1 MPKNFN
7 LSSSLKPA
15 LGVMSAL
22 KDAEVLMRL
31 LLGILLA
38 ANLVAAAFA
47 FHLFDDSPERIARQ
61 VQSINQQVVAQIVKL
76 NQTRLHAGKVEKGRE
91 EGTKFISTY
100 MTSRR
105 ATYSTIISEID
116 QMANFAGMKRK
127 ESSMVLDAI
136 QGSDALDM
144 MTITASFE
152 GEYKNLL
159 IFINQIDKSKRF
171 IIIESLA
178 ASPQQNG
185 VLQVTL
191 KLNTFVKEE
200 ADETRGRT

>member
-1 MPKNFN
+1 MPKNF
-7 LSSSLKPA
+7 SPAAILKPLA
-15 LGVMSAL
+15 AL
-22 KDAEVLMRL
+22 KDPEVLTRL
-31 LLGILLA
+31 LLGLLLA

-47 FHLFDDSPERIARQ
+47 FHLFDDSPEQIARQ
-61 VQSINQQVVAQIVKL
+61 VQNINQQVVAQIVKL
-76 NQTRLHAGKVEKGRE
+76 NQTRQHAGKVEKGRE
-91 EGTKFISTY
+91 ESTKFISTY

-116 QMANFAGMKRK
+116 QMANFAGMRRK
-127 ESSMVLDAI
+127 ESSMALDAI
-136 QGSDALDM
+136 QGSEALDM

-159 IFINQIDKSKRF
+159 IFINLIDKSKRF
-171 IIIESLA
+171 LIIESLA